1 MSKPKRVVL
10 EGFVEDYPD
19 KAVDI
24 LMKCCH
30 EPDIAKEIVDFL
42 LDQRLNATYTI
53 SDNNASI
60 APNPKTSN
68 ISQRPGSFSSHRQQ
82 PSHSIPGVEAH
93 TDSPSPPTTRSDH
106 SRSLSGKDGK
116 ENILILATN
125 EDDDIE
131 KHPATMKLAPIEYSV
146 IGQHMF
152 TAGRICESN
161 IKAIE
166 EEQISVPQRGVPG
179 ALRQITVSSRAE
191 LTWKRSISNASHRTT
206 FFLVAQEFLDTD
218 LLLGSLDSG
227 EGMYSWP
234 HACTLPGLTHTTHTD
249 RPDMPDTI
257 LSPPQQGQGLNFNEH
272 AECHHRSSN
281 AYDGSKNPTHSQPD
295 EVLQQFARNRRE
307 QVAVQSRPAPAA
319 ASNQRTDSSRN
330 HRPPASG
337 STSSSHTAI
346 HNAGSDRIRVS
357 CTLGSSALS
366 FWLDLD
372 ASAQAFFV
380 TIQQNFDKKRNS
392 LDRAT
397 TSILFTRDKQ
407 TPHDGGRELL
417 LSEDEMEADWEE
429 TMAWIRENKKQKP
442 PHIYATLQY
451 DES

>member
-146 IGQHMF
+146 IGEHMF

-234 HACTLPGLTHTTHTD
+234 HACTRPGLTYTTHTD

-272 AECHHRSSN
+272 AESHHRSSTMAPRTPLIHSLMKSSN
-281 AYDGSKNPTHSQPD
+281 SLQGIDVSKSLFNHDLLQP
-295 EVLQQFARNRRE
+295 QH
-307 QVAVQSRPAPAA
+307 
-319 ASNQRTDSSRN
+319 RT
-330 HRPPASG
+330 
-337 STSSSHTAI
+337 
-346 HNAGSDRIRVS
+346 
-357 CTLGSSALS
+357 SALIRHAIIVLPLLVLHPRVILRS
-366 FWLDLD
+366 IILARIGSESVAHW
-372 ASAQAFFV
+372 AQVHSVFG
-380 TIQQNFDKKRNS
+380 
-392 LDRAT
+392 
-397 TSILFTRDKQ
+397 SI
-407 TPHDGGRELL
+407 
-417 LSEDEMEADWEE
+417 
-429 TMAWIRENKKQKP
+429 
-442 PHIYATLQY
+442 
-451 DES
+451 